1 MKIISWNVAG
11 LRACLKKGFQD
22 FFERV
27 NADIICLQE
36 TKLLE
41 SELEYK
47 PKGYEIYLN
56 PAKRKGYS
64 GVMIYTRVHPLK
76 VIYGMGREEFDEE
89 GRMITLELE
98 DFYLITMY
106 SPNSKDGLIRLDYR
120 LSYENAFR
128 SFIQELEKQKPVI
141 FCGDLNV
148 AHQEIDIANPST
160 HHKSPGFS
168 DEERNSF
175 SKTLSLGYIDSYRY
189 YNPNK
194 VIYTW
199 WSYLGHAREKNI
211 GWRLDYFVVSKS
223 LEKRMKN
230 SKILNGIL
238 GSDHCPIELDL
249 ENSKEI

>member
-22 FFERV
+22 FFARAG
-27 NADIICLQE
+27 ADIVCLQE
-36 TKLLE
+36 TKLLA
-41 SELEYK
+41 SELTFK
-47 PKGYEIYLN
+47 PLGYEIYLN

-64 GVMIYTRVHPLK
+64 GVLIYTKIHPLDVK
-76 VIYGMGREEFDEE
+76 YGMGSEEYDEE
-89 GRMITLELE
+89 GRMITLEF
-98 DFYLITMY
+98 DSFYLITLY
-106 SPNSKDGLIRLDYR
+106 SPNSKDGLVRLDYR
-120 LSYENAFR
+120 LSYEEAFR
-128 SFIQELEKQKPVI
+128 NYIQKLEKLKPVV

-148 AHQEIDIANPST
+148 AHQEIDIASPNT

-175 SKTLSLGYIDSYRY
+175 SQTLNLGYIDSYRY
-189 YNPNK
+189 FNPDK

-211 GWRLDYFVVSKS
+211 GWRLDYFIVSKKI
-223 LEKRMKN
+223 EKNMKKA
-230 SKILNGIL
+230 KILNGVL

-249 ENSKEI
+249 DF

>member
-27 NADIICLQE
+27 NADIVCLQE

-41 SELEYK
+41 SELSFK
-47 PKGYEIYLN
+47 PEGYEIYLN

-64 GVMIYTRVHPLK
+64 GVMIYTRLHPLN
-76 VIYGMGREEFDEE
+76 VIYGMGIEEYDDE
-89 GRMITLELE
+89 GRMITLEFE
-98 DFYLITMY
+98 GFYLITMY
-106 SPNSKDGLIRLDYR
+106 SPNSKDGLTRLDYR
-120 LSYENAFR
+120 LSYEKAFQNY
-128 SFIQELEKQKPVI
+128 IQLLEKTKPLI

-148 AHQEIDIANPST
+148 AHQEIDIANPKA

-168 DEERNSF
+168 DEERESF

-189 YNPNK
+189 FNKNK

-211 GWRLDYFVVSKS
+211 GWRLDYFVVSNK
-223 LEKRMKN
+223 LEKNMKN
-230 SKILNGIL
+230 AKILNGIL

-249 ENSKEI
+249 DI

>member
-27 NADIICLQE
+27 NADIVCLQE

-41 SELEYK
+41 SELSFK
-47 PKGYEIYLN
+47 PEGYEIYLN

-64 GVMIYTRVHPLK
+64 GVMIYTRLHHLNV
-76 VIYGMGREEFDEE
+76 VYGMGIEEYDDE
-89 GRMITLELE
+89 GRMITLEFE
-98 DFYLITMY
+98 GFYLITMY
-106 SPNSKDGLIRLDYR
+106 SPNSKDGLTRLDYR
-120 LSYENAFR
+120 LSYEKAFQNY
-128 SFIQELEKQKPVI
+128 IQLLEKTKPVI

-148 AHQEIDIANPST
+148 AHQEIDIANPKA

-168 DEERNSF
+168 DEERESF

-189 YNPNK
+189 FNKNK

-211 GWRLDYFVVSKS
+211 GWRLDYFVVSNK
-223 LEKRMKN
+223 LEKNMKN

-249 ENSKEI
+249 DI